1 MFYDNRWTAD
11 NKSGNVPR
19 AGAQNMDKYQTS
31 DALVY
36 DGSFFKI
43 KQIQLGYSLP
53 KVWLKKIFVN
63 NLRVYGS
70 LDDFFTFTKYP
81 GFDPESAA
89 NSTSGMGVDK
99 GSYPCS
105 KKVVLGF
112 NIEF

>member
-1 MFYDNRWTAD
+1 MRTNRKYSNIA
-11 NKSGNVPR
+11 GN
-19 AGAQNMDKYQTS
+19 M
-31 DALVY
+31 
-36 DGSFFKI
+36 
-43 KQIQLGYSLP
+43 P
-53 KVWLKKIFVN
+53 KTWMKKIFVN

-81 GFDPESAA
+81 GFDPEAAA

-105 KKVVLGF
+105 KKVVLGL

>member
-1 MFYDNRWTAD
+1 M
-11 NKSGNVPR
+11 
-19 AGAQNMDKYQTS
+19 
-31 DALVY
+31 
-36 DGSFFKI
+36 
-43 KQIQLGYSLP
+43 
-53 KVWLKKIFVN
+53 KKIFVN

-81 GFDPESAA
+81 GFDPEAAA

-105 KKVVLGF
+105 KKVVLGL